1 MPFGADRESSKK
13 GSPAELVGNLVN
25 LPTNSPGLKAEK
37 KIQEKNNTRR
47 IGFRNFRNF
56 LCSTRGRLLINPLLT
71 I

>member
-37 KIQEKNNTRR
+37 KSDRKITPEELVLEILEIFCAQHVG
-47 IGFRNFRNF
+47 GF
-56 LCSTRGRLLINPLLT
+56 
-71 I
+71 